1 VLLLIH
7 SLREDWNSFQD
18 YGTFREFPSLI
29 FSSGRDRVTFKN
41 LGIFNS
47 HGLNW
52 VGWSGL
58 LDPQGSTLV
67 VGYQVGLYQ
76 LLDVLILGLLQGFNR
91 NDSRL
96 SNAVARA

>member
-18 YGTFREFPSLI
+18 YGSFWEFPSLLI
-29 FSSGRDRVTFKN
+29 SSGRDQVTFKN
-41 LGIFNS
+41 LGIFSS

-67 VGYQVGLYQ
+67 VGYQVGLHQ
-76 LLDVLILGLLQGFNR
+76 LLDMLILGLLQASTAMT
-91 NDSRL
+91 SRL
-96 SNAVARA
+96 SKAVARA